1 MYFSYENIIH
11 VQYLFLQKKALC
23 CRNTCYDSLITG
35 KSAKS
40 SKSAKKPASGKQD
53 KDVIEEVQITK
64 LNLQGQ
70 LQAAQ
75 AQKTDVSIDFSS
87 LPPIAK

>member
-1 MYFSYENIIH
+1 MFSI
-11 VQYLFLQKKALC
+11 
-23 CRNTCYDSLITG
+23 ITG

-40 SKSAKKPASGKQD
+40 TKSAKKPVSGNKD
-53 KDVIEEVQITK
+53 KDVTEEVQITK

-70 LQAAQ
+70 LQTQ
-75 AQKTDVSIDFSS
+75 TQKTDVSIDFSS

>member
-1 MYFSYENIIH
+1 MLYTIS
-11 VQYLFLQKKALC
+11 FLVISGPSA
-23 CRNTCYDSLITG
+23 

-40 SKSAKKPASGKQD
+40 GKKQPSGK
-53 KDVIEEVQITK
+53 KDADVTEEVQIMK

-70 LQAAQ
+70 LQGQ
-75 AQKTDVSIDFSS
+75 TQKTDNSIDFSS